1 MSIFSTE
8 RGLKRS
14 EIKEKLK
21 YWYDI
26 NMQTANTIPAE
37 DRLKWEALLKKFIQ
51 MQYAALLTIFEM
63 EDEWHER
70 Y

>member
-63 EDEWHER
+63 EDE
-70 Y
+70 